1 MKTPKLLL
9 SIITLLVIVSCST
22 QEESVVPEEVAPEEQ
37 DQFFITITEN
47 AQTLSIKASSYTEYQ
62 QYKLIEQTA
71 FQNGEEIGKYYP
83 AIIDGATLYGIENI
97 SVQRASSSMSMW
109 SNHGEVEVA
118 NFTIDIESS
127 NEKDVMYDQ
136 EDITREL
143 FQMQNNVYH
152 PVDLGEQEGGLNLI
166 KENFDLAQINI
177 SYSFKDHTYK
187 SFRYYKS
194 CCDSADAFKQP
205 AESFFNVISVTEKQ
219 HRAEDSSFS
228 TYNYDYVIE
237 GNGKVRVFNEHDPEN
252 DYKDLEF
259 TFKIPSRKLVPIAL

>member
-1 MKTPKLLL
+1 
-9 SIITLLVIVSCST
+9 
-22 QEESVVPEEVAPEEQ
+22 
-37 DQFFITITEN
+37 
-47 AQTLSIKASSYTEYQ
+47 
-62 QYKLIEQTA
+62 
-71 FQNGEEIGKYYP
+71 
-83 AIIDGATLYGIENI
+83 
-97 SVQRASSSMSMW
+97 
-109 SNHGEVEVA
+109 
-118 NFTIDIESS
+118 
-127 NEKDVMYDQ
+127 
-136 EDITREL
+136 
-143 FQMQNNVYH
+143 MQNNVYH

-194 CCDSADAFKQP
+194 CCDSPDAFKQP

-228 TYNYDYVIE
+228 TYNYDYIIE

-259 TFKIPSRKLVPIAL
+259 TFKIPSRRLVPITL